1 MHAAGSAN
9 VTRRRPMAA
18 CSAIIYARRIENGL
32 TLLHADRDF
41 GPFAVHLGI
50 VAIHQRRVRWQH
62 ERGHFDPSNG
72 TLTRS
77 IE

>member
-1 MHAAGSAN
+1 MTAIYAAGSAN

-32 TLLHADRDF
+32 TLPHADRDF

-50 VAIHQRRVRWQH
+50 VAIHQAVSA
-62 ERGHFDPSNG
+62 GSMNVVI
-72 TLTRS
+72 LTRQMAL
-77 IE
+77 